1 MEQIKIPDNLFPYFE
16 KAGTLYRYQPGETI
30 YIQGKHANKLFFIK
44 SGRVRAFYVT
54 KSGKELTFEI
64 VEKGQIIVESAL
76 LAHSVYPVSAAAVN
90 QAELLACDLDTLS
103 PYMDES
109 PELMR
114 LMLRLLSRTC
124 YHLTE
129 QLRRITL
136 YDRYQKIASFLL
148 HETAYPD
155 YDRGVT
161 PRSIPYTQEELAVSL
176 GLNRVTVSRV
186 LNEWKKNKCFL
197 KVLFIIILRKNG
209 ASASM
214 RQHHFTNF
222 VKKFFIIPVFLCNP
236 HDPNIRMTFDFI
248 QKGRIRFL
256 KNA

>member
-1 MEQIKIPDNLFPYFE
+1 MEQIKIPDSLFPYFE
-16 KAGTLYRYQPGETI
+16 KAGTLWRYEPDETI
-30 YIQGKHANKLFFIK
+30 YFQGEHKLFFIK

-64 VEKGQIIVESAL
+64 VEKGKIIGESAL
-76 LAHSVYPVSAAAVN
+76 LAHSVYPVSVAAVN
-90 QAELLACDLDTLS
+90 QVELLACDLDTLS

-109 PELMR
+109 TELMH

-124 YHLTE
+124 CHLTE

-155 YDRGVT
+155 RDRGVT

-186 LNEWKKNKCFL
+186 LNEWKKAGIVETSYGK
-197 KVLFIIILRKNG
+197 IRILDRNYLENLLRSPG
-209 ASASM
+209 
-214 RQHHFTNF
+214 QET
-222 VKKFFIIPVFLCNP
+222 
-236 HDPNIRMTFDFI
+236 
-248 QKGRIRFL
+248 
-256 KNA
+256 